1 MLEFL
6 NFEDMVRFVV
16 KKARAM
22 NDRMPLMY
30 SDVTVEIRD
39 KDGNLKFHA
48 EQHNLRTNAGADF
61 WNTQL
66 FSTSPAA
73 KGAGYMALSTA
84 TTATATD
91 TTLPSEITTG
101 TTLVRTSAL
110 TPTHSAGTGQSQF
123 THTFTYDGATPSP
136 PVVIGLL
143 GLFNDTHANGGTLA
157 LETALSPTATVNS
170 SGDSVAITWTINF

>member
-1 MLEFL
+1 MRDLLSFTE
-6 NFEDMVRFVV
+6 MVGAIVR
-16 KKARAM
+16 KARSM
-22 NDRMPLMY
+22 NDRMPLIY
-30 SDVTVEIRD
+30 SDVLIVVRD
-39 KDGNLKFHA
+39 RDGREKSRSF
-48 EQHNLRTNAGADF
+48 QHNLRTNAGADF

-66 FSTSPAA
+66 FSTAPAA
-73 KGAGYMALSTA
+73 KGAGYMALSTS

-101 TTLVRTSAL
+101 TTLVRTGAL

-123 THTFTYDGATPSP
+123 THTFTYDGTTPAP
-136 PVVIGLL
+136 PVVVGLL

-170 SGDSVAITWTINF
+170 NGDTIAITWTINY